1 MISFVVDMDVH
12 ECLERLGQMHS
23 VKMAPSFGAVDTLIE
38 IPAVMSHYE
47 KTPEQL
53 RAIGL
58 EPNLVRMSVGCEP
71 MSDLLRD
78 LDFLLDG

>member
-1 MISFVVDMDVH
+1 MRVARQV
-12 ECLERLGQMHS
+12 
-23 VKMAPSFGAVDTLIE
+23 
-38 IPAVMSHYE
+38 VMSHYE